1 MLLRR
6 RTLLA
11 GAAGA
16 AATFAIRPARAE
28 VTLRCGDQ
36 RGNNRAVMEAAGMLK
51 DVPYRIAW
59 SEFVAAAPLVEAL
72 NAGAIDA
79 GVVGDAPFTFGFA
92 SGVPMRAIA
101 ARRSTQQGT
110 AIVVRGDS
118 PAHKF
123 DDLKGK
129 KIATTRGSIGHFL
142 ILASL
147 RRAGLP
153 DDAVKIVFLQPADA
167 KAALASGSIDAWS
180 TWEPYTSQV
189 EVVDGGRQ
197 VTNGQG
203 LTPGQGFQIASTGAI
218 AAKREQ
224 LADFITRLTAARI
237 WANAHRDEYAAIWAK
252 LMGFPVEVPRHWF
265 ARTTEEVVP
274 TDARVIADEQKVIDL
289 YASAGMLQKPF
300 DAASGFDTSFNAAVE
315 KGSAKS

>member
-1 MLLRR
+1 MMLHR

-11 GAAGA
+11 GAT

-36 RGNNRAVMEAAGMLK
+36 RGNNRAVMEAAGVMK
-51 DVPYRIAW
+51 DLPYRIAW

-118 PAHKF
+118 PAHAF
-123 DDLKGK
+123 TDLKGK

-142 ILASL
+142 ILAAL

-167 KAALASGSIDAWS
+167 KAALTSGSIDAWS

-203 LTPGQGFQIASTGAI
+203 LTPGQGFQIASTDAI

-237 WANAHRDEYAAIWAK
+237 WANAHRDEYATIWAK

-289 YASAGMLQKPF
+289 YASAGMLRKPF
-300 DAASGFDTSFNAAVE
+300 DAASGFDTSFNPAVE
-315 KGSAKS
+315 KGSVKS